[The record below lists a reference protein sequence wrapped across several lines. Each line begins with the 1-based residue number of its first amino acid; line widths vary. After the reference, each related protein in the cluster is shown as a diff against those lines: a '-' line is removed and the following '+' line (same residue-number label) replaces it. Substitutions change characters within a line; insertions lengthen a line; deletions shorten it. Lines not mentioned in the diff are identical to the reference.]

1 MRLAKRLAAAAVLG
15 SAIVLAQAGHDSLE
29 VDQSLTRHAG
39 QIVALGELDNQ
50 GRLYSFR
57 LKRLPAAQDFGQ
69 DELRGWRL
77 TILAGKRFAQAF
89 EVQANTGTEITVAP
103 VDGPLNGI
111 AVNDVFVIEN
121 AAIER
126 QPRPQ

>member
-1 MRLAKRLAAAAVLG
+1 MRLAKRLAAAAILG
-15 SAIVLAQAGHDSLE
+15 SVLTLARAGHDSLE
-29 VDQSLTRHAG
+29 VDRALTRYAG
-39 QIVALGELDNQ
+39 QVVALGKPDEQ
-50 GRLYSFR
+50 GRIYSFR
-57 LKRLPAAQDFGQ
+57 LRRLPAAADFGA

-77 TILAGKRFAQAF
+77 TLLAGKRFAQAF
-89 EVQANTGTEITVAP
+89 EVGGNSGTELTVAA

-126 QPRPQ
+126 QTRN